1 MPGGF
6 GDEFDFF
13 FSRRG
18 SVAAVAR
25 EVADVLIEKGY
36 RSSSRI
42 TTSGSAGRKSMSVSR
57 PCGLKSHGSKREEP
71 NKHLSAPPP
80 PFLSSTFAKLV
91 EVFDRRGVSFVSTT
105 LPNATRSAG
114 GHRRPP

>member
-1 MPGGF
+1 MTRFVGL
-6 GDEFDFF
+6 
-13 FSRRG
+13 
-18 SVAAVAR
+18 
-25 EVADVLIEKGY
+25 DVLAGDNDEIFGAPPRKAA
-36 RSSSRI
+36 SSHEIGQSLDDLSVHEI
-42 TTSGSAGRKSMSVSR
+42 DEVSR
-57 PCGLKSHGSKREEP
+57 PCGRKSHGSKREEP

-114 GHRRPP
+114 GHRRPL

>member
-1 MPGGF
+1 MTRFVGL
-6 GDEFDFF
+6 
-13 FSRRG
+13 
-18 SVAAVAR
+18 
-25 EVADVLIEKGY
+25 DVLAGDNDEIFGAPPRKAA
-36 RSSSRI
+36 SSHEIGQSLDDLSVQEIDERI
-42 TTSGSAGRKSMSVSR
+42 T
-57 PCGLKSHGSKREEP
+57 LKSHGSKKREEP